1 MVNNDRAPGPLITRQ
16 EAARRVGVT
25 VRTVDYWRR
34 TEKITT
40 YKDGRGRVM
49 VDADEIDDVM
59 EPRPAGPA
67 GGLKPP
73 PASRCVT
80 CP

>member
-1 MVNNDRAPGPLITRQ
+1 MVNNDKAPGPLITRQ

-40 YKDGRGRVM
+40 YKDRRGRVM

-59 EPRPAGPA
+59 EPRPAGPG

-73 PASRCVT
+73 PGSRCAA